1 MKRKVY
7 LKFSILLLIVAVIL
21 SFSSTFLLKQALM
34 SLERVVLKQQLE
46 MFDSL
51 LLTKQQ
57 DFVNKTKDWAI
68 WDDMYH
74 YLQGRN
80 PGFVSNFH
88 ENTFINVGVNY
99 IICLTKDGRILT
111 AAGYDLIG
119 KQTIP
124 VPNDLIKK
132 LSPKVLESFADSSG
146 VVAGYVKIDD
156 KVFAIAAVPVNT
168 NDKQAKSNGWVI
180 FAATMDEN
188 YFKVLNQIKTTHTSL
203 DSRDFYDLA
212 KDAGISVKL
221 DDGTDVAIKYNSAS
235 SVSGLFLLKDISK
248 NPISGLRIDL
258 PRSVMQNQ
266 NQYMIYA
273 FVITLIVIIVLVIGF
288 YFVVG
293 NMFKYIEE

>member
-1 MKRKVY
+1 MKRRIYVKY
-7 LKFSILLLIVAVIL
+7 LILLVIIAAIL
-21 SFSSTFLLKQALM
+21 AFSSTFLLKQMLV

-68 WDDMYH
+68 WDDMYY
-74 YLQGRN
+74 YLQGKN
-80 PGFVSNFH
+80 PSFVNNFH

-99 IICLTKDGRILT
+99 IICLSKDGRILT
-111 AAGYDLIG
+111 ASGYDLLS
-119 KQTIP
+119 KQTIS

-132 LSPKVLESFADSSG
+132 LSPKVLETFADSSG
-146 VVAGYVKIDD
+146 VVSGYVKIAD
-156 KVFAIAAVPVNT
+156 KVLAIAAVPVNT
-168 NDKQAKSNGWVI
+168 NNKRAISNGWVV
-180 FAATMDEN
+180 FAADIDEN
-188 YFKVLNQIKTTHTSL
+188 YFKVLNQIKNTHTSL
-203 DSRDFYDLA
+203 DSRDFFDLA

-221 DDGTDVAIKYNSAS
+221 DDGTDVAIKYNSDS

-273 FVITLIVIIVLVIGF
+273 LGITLIVVILLISGF

-293 NMFKYIEE
+293 SLFKYIEE